1 MPLPLPAISRADHA
15 SPPILPSPA
24 GRADRPRRGRPRTAG
39 AIVLCLAL
47 AGASLAGALSCASP
61 GGEPDGALHF
71 DAIVVDGHSDTTPRF
86 EDPSWDFSARHDAR
100 DGHMDL
106 PRIREGGL
114 DVQFW
119 SIYMPE
125 RERPGDALREALE
138 RIDAVH
144 EMAARH
150 PGEVVVAGSVAE
162 IRSAVAAG
170 KLVSLMGIEGGHIIE
185 ESLPALRDFHR
196 LGVRYMTLTHS
207 FHTSW
212 ADSSGTT
219 ETPEARHGGLT
230 DFGREVV
237 REMNRLG
244 MLVDVSHVSDAT
256 FFDALETSRAPV
268 IASHSSTRALADH
281 PRNMSDAMLR
291 ALSGKGGVVM
301 INFYPA
307 YLDETARDATRAYFA
322 RHGEALGR
330 IQQQAGGNRRQRDA
344 AMKAFFA
351 EHPVPRTTLDVL
363 LDHFDHAIEV
373 AGPEHV
379 GLGADWDG
387 VASMP
392 IGLEDVSRLPA
403 LTQGLRARGH
413 SARTIR
419 YVLGEN
425 LLRVLG
431 EAERV
436 AREIRNEQPAR

>member
-1 MPLPLPAISRADHA
+1 MDKHTTRTSDAPAPLTQAGHA
-15 SPPILPSPA
+15 ARLRP
-24 GRADRPRRGRPRTAG
+24 DRLWAAG
-39 AIVLCLAL
+39 ALAL
-47 AGASLAGALSCASP
+47 VAGALSCATP
-61 GGEPDGALHF
+61 REPVRALHF
-71 DAIVVDGHSDTTPRF
+71 DAIVIDGHSDTTPRF
-86 EDPSWDFSARHDAR
+86 EDGSWDFAARHDSR

-119 SIYMPE
+119 SIYVPE
-125 RERPGDALREALE
+125 REAPGEALREALE

-150 PGEVVVAGSVAE
+150 PGEVVVAGSVDE
-162 IRSAVAAG
+162 IRQSVAEG
-170 KLVSLMGIEGGHIIE
+170 RLVSLMGIEGGHIIE
-185 ESLPALRDFHR
+185 ESLPALRDFYR
-196 LGVRYMTLTHS
+196 LGVRYLTLTHS

-212 ADSSGTT
+212 ADSSGMT
-219 ETPEARHGGLT
+219 ELREARHGGLT
-230 DFGREVV
+230 AFGRDVV

-256 FFDALETSRAPV
+256 FYDALETSRAPL

-291 ALSGKGGVVM
+291 ALSQNGGVVM

-307 YLDETARDATRAYFA
+307 YIDETARDATSVYFEQHA
-322 RHGEALGR
+322 EALGR
-330 IQQQAGGNRRQRDA
+330 IQREAGANRRQRDA
-344 AMKAFFA
+344 AMSAFFA
-351 EHPVPRTTLDVL
+351 ENPVPTTTLDVL

-392 IGLEDVSRLPA
+392 IGLEDVSRLPS
-403 LTQGLRARGH
+403 LTEGLRARGH
-413 SARTIR
+413 SAQTIR
-419 YVLGEN
+419 NVLGEN

-436 AREIRNEQPAR
+436 SREIRREEQQG